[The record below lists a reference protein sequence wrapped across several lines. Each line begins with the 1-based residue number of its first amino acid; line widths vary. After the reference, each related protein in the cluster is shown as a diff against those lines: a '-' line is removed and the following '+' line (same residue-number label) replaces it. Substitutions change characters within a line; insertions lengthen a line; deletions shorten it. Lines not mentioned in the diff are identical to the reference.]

1 MRARPLVWDLARR
14 YLRSARRD
22 SFTRF
27 LSATAAGGM
36 AVGVAAL
43 VLALAALTG
52 FQQALKAEILA
63 RTPEIEVRLPPGS
76 GAESD
81 GEAQG
86 VRRRLAAIEGVER
99 VQRVVSG
106 QGWLVT
112 EGRVRPLELFGYDGA
127 PPSIFPALDGLAPG
141 LYLSDHTA
149 DLLGLE
155 AGTVVEIAS
164 SRPTLTP
171 LGPQPRVR
179 RLAVAGTFASGRTEQ
194 IERAAIPLEA
204 AEALLGAARGRLLL
218 TTGSLE
224 RAVEIAPRVEAA
236 LPPGST
242 MRTWRDLNRALLF
255 ALRLEKT
262 LMFVAVLLIVV
273 VAGLALVASIN
284 LLVAAK
290 QREIGMLGAMGAG
303 RRLLVRS
310 FVLLGVLLAG
320 GGALAGAAGGTA
332 AAWTLER
339 YRLVRLPAA
348 IYFLDYVPFEVRW
361 DDLVVILAVALAVGV
376 GASAWGARGATALL
390 PTEALRR

>member
-1 MRARPLVWDLARR
+1 MRASPLVWDLARR

-63 RTPEIEVRLPPGS
+63 RTPEIEARLPAGEM
-76 GAESD
+76 ADED
-81 GEAQG
+81 GDG
-86 VRRRLAAIEGVER
+86 VLQRLAAIEGVER
-99 VQRVVSG
+99 TQRVISG

-112 EGRVRPLELFGYDGA
+112 EGRVRPLELFGYDGS
-127 PPSIFPALDGLAPG
+127 PPSIFPALDGAAPG
-141 LYLSDHTA
+141 LYLSDYTA
-149 DLLGLE
+149 DLLGIE
-155 AGTVVEIAS
+155 TGTVVEIAS

-194 IERAAIPLEA
+194 IERAAVPLEV
-204 AEALLGAARGRLLL
+204 AEALLGRARGRLLL
-218 TTGSLE
+218 STGSLE
-224 RAVEIAPRVEAA
+224 RAVEIAPRVEAV

-242 MRTWRDLNRALLF
+242 VRTWRDLNRALLF

-273 VAGLALVASIN
+273 VAALALVASIN

-303 RRLLVRS
+303 RGLVVRS
-310 FVLLGVLLAG
+310 FVLLGALLAA
-320 GGALAGAAGGTA
+320 GGALTGAAGGTA

-348 IYFLDYVPFEVRW
+348 VYFLDYVPFEVRW
-361 DDLVVILAVALAVGV
+361 DDLGVILAVALAVGV
-376 GASAWGARGATALL
+376 GASAWGARGAAALL

>member
-1 MRARPLVWDLARR
+1 MRATPLVLDLARR

-63 RTPEIEVRLPPGS
+63 RTPEIEVRLAA
-76 GAESD
+76 GADVDS
-81 GEAQG
+81 A
-86 VRRRLAAIEGVER
+86 RRRLAAIAGVDR
-99 VQRVVSG
+99 VQLTVSG
-106 QGWLVT
+106 QGWLIT
-112 EGRVRPLELFGYDGA
+112 GGRVRPLELVGYEGA
-127 PPSIFPALDGLAPG
+127 PPSIFPALASAAPG
-141 LYLSDHTA
+141 LYLSDYTA
-149 DLLGLE
+149 GLLALE
-155 AGTVVEIAS
+155 PGAVVEIAS

-171 LGPQPRVR
+171 LGPRPRVR

-194 IERAAIPLEA
+194 VERAAVPLAA
-204 AEALLGAARGRLLL
+204 AEALLGSARRRLLVS
-218 TTGSLE
+218 TGSLE
-224 RAVEIAPRVEAA
+224 RAVAIAPRVREA

-242 MRTWRDLNRALLF
+242 VRTWRDLNRALLF

-273 VAGLALVASIN
+273 VAALALVASLS

-290 QREIGMLGAMGAG
+290 QREIGMLGAMGAPRG
-303 RRLLVRS
+303 LLVRS
-310 FVLLGVLLAG
+310 FVLLGALLATAG
-320 GGALAGAAGGTA
+320 ALVGGAGGVA

-348 IYFLDYVPFEVRW
+348 IYFLDYVPFEVRVG
-361 DDLVVILAVALAVGV
+361 DLAVIVGVALAVAV
-376 GASAWGARGATALL
+376 AASAWGARGAAALM